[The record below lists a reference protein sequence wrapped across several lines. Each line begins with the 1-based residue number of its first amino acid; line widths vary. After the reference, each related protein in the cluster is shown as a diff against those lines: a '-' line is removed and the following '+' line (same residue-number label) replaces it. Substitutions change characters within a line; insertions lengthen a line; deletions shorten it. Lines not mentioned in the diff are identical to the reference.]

1 MHTSDPVTGLPPVM
15 HTAFTPNAC
24 LSCTQH
30 CCAKKLLP
38 VVHTAFSNKCLA
50 CQEYTKSCH
59 NNSSCHAHSISS
71 KCSPIM
77 HFSTGVPNNATRG
90 AHSTPQQMS
99 SLSCIHQVLLKV
111 SPCHAP
117 SMYSKR
123 FMSCLRLCVPYTDI
137 SGTHNIFLQLFS
149 LSCIHQ
155 ALSK

>member
-1 MHTSDPVTGLPPVM
+1 M

-24 LSCTQH
+24 LSCTQQ

-38 VVHTAFSNKCLA
+38 VVHTAFSNKFLA

-71 KCSPIM
+71 KCSPVM

-117 SMYSKR
+117 SMYSKH

-155 ALSK
+155 ALPK